1 MATMVQSPRE
11 QFLTALKMETDT
23 TLKVLRAYPKDKAEL
38 KPTPVMKSAR
48 ELAWM
53 FTAEMG
59 ASLLAIHDELRMPP
73 DLPPVP
79 ATLDEVITAFEQTR
93 DQLAAALEKIGDED
107 LTGTVPFPSGPGQ
120 MGEFPKVQFLW
131 FMLCDQIHHRGQF
144 SVYTRLAGGRL
155 PSIYGPT
162 ADEPWF

>member
-1 MATMVQSPRE
+1 MATVVQSPRE
-11 QFLTALKMETDT
+11 QFLAALQHETDT
-23 TLKVLRAYPKDKAEL
+23 TLRVLRAYPADKAEL
-38 KPTPVMKSAR
+38 KPTPVMKTAR

-59 ASLLAIHDELRMPP
+59 ACLLALRDELKMPP
-73 DLPPVP
+73 NLPSAP
-79 ATLDEVITAFEQTR
+79 ATLEEVIAAFEKTR
-93 DQLAAALEKIGDED
+93 DQLVATLGGMSDED
-107 LTGTVPFPSGPGQ
+107 VNGTVQFPSGPGQ
-120 MGEFPKVQFLW
+120 MGDFPKVQFLW
-131 FMLCDQIHHRGQF
+131 LMLCDQIHHRGQF